1 MSVAWKQFHLAVYRL
16 AGPESQSQRLSNAVT
31 MHLSRLTEKDVP
43 SEIRPQFVEF
53 LSQVRELG
61 IPAPEGGSSR
71 KDSAAG
77 IASNIRSI
85 VSMYDALIRYQP
97 IRKRSIQD

>member
-1 MSVAWKQFHLAVYRL
+1 VSVAWKQFHLAVYRL
-16 AGPESQSQRLSNAVT
+16 AGSESQAQRLANAVT

-53 LSQVRELG
+53 LNQVRELR
-61 IPAPEGGSSR
+61 ILPVDVGSR
-71 KDSAAG
+71 QPVDESA
-77 IASNIRSI
+77 IESNIRSI

-97 IRKRSIQD
+97 IRRRCVQE

>member
-1 MSVAWKQFHLAVYRL
+1 VSVAWKQFHLAVYRL
-16 AGPESQSQRLSNAVT
+16 AGSESQSQRLSNAVT

-53 LSQVRELG
+53 LNQVREQRILT
-61 IPAPEGGSSR
+61 A
-71 KDSAAG
+71 DAG
-77 IASNIRSI
+77 TRHQADNSTIASNIRSI

-97 IRKRSIQD
+97 IRKRCVQE